1 MVVVCWFSFVDPA
14 IRCFVLKNSV
24 KKDMNLNYAEK
35 NSHGKYFSFMEK
47 NLKQKILQSVI
58 CLNEN

>member
-1 MVVVCWFSFVDPA
+1 M
-14 IRCFVLKNSV
+14 

-35 NSHGKYFSFMEK
+35 NSQGKYFSFMEK